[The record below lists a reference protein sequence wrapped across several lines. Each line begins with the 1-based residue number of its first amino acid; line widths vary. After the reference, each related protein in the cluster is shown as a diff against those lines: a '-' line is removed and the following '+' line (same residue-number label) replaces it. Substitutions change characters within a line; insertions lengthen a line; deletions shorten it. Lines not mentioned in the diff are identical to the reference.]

1 MGPLPGRW
9 LPELLAWVGVS
20 RLRCPL
26 SGQPV
31 PALCGSVKCSEPSP
45 GSLCLAPLPHLLS
58 FLKRQPPWQAGEGRG
73 SGSCEAVFINE
84 REAGMAE
91 ASPTQ
96 CLGLCAVQ
104 HENGFQRQLPNI
116 WATLTSFSK

>member
-1 MGPLPGRW
+1 MGFVPGRW

-31 PALCGSVKCSEPSP
+31 PALRGSVKCSKPSP
-45 GSLCLAPLPHLLS
+45 GSLCPAPLPHLLS
-58 FLKRQPPWQAGEGRG
+58 FLKRQPPWQAGEGRRG
-73 SGSCEAVFINE
+73 P
-84 REAGMAE
+84 AE
-91 ASPTQ
+91 ARPTQ
-96 CLGLCAVQ
+96 CLGLCAIQ